1 MPNFNK
7 SWAFLILGPIDDDDD
22 DDDDDHDDDEELFL
36 WYVFIALLPAGIIVR
51 NPHHRESP
59 TRLEQHLSLR
69 RT

>member
-22 DDDDDHDDDEELFL
+22 DEELFL
-36 WYVFIALLPAGIIVR
+36 WYIFVALLPAGIIGR

-59 TRLEQHLSLR
+59 TCREQDLSLR

>member
-1 MPNFNK
+1 M
-7 SWAFLILGPIDDDDD
+7 LILGPIDDDDD